1 MSTDFTRPGSETVEA
16 LRRSVVD
23 SRAALL
29 EDLGALVAIPGIAW
43 DSFDAADLDRSA
55 EAVAGLLR
63 ELPFDGVE
71 VLRAPTDSEDRPGH
85 PAVVARKAAAPGRP
99 TILLYAHHDVQ
110 PPGKRE
116 LWETEPFEA
125 VEKDGRLW
133 GRGAADDKAGV
144 MAHVGALRA
153 FFAQH
158 GSEPGLGITVFV
170 EGEEEAGSPGFEAF
184 LAAHRD
190 KLAADVIVIADSANW
205 EVGVPALT
213 TSLRG
218 VVGGIVEVAVLDHA
232 VHSGMFGGPILDA
245 PTVLSRLIAT
255 LHDDDGAVA
264 VEGLLS
270 EDHTDVDYDEARFRA
285 DAGVLDGVRLAG
297 RGSISSRIWTQPAIS
312 VTGIDVTEVDKASN
326 TIAATARAKLSLRIA
341 PGQDPKVA
349 GEALR
354 RHVEEHAPFGAHV
367 TFHLEETGPSFR
379 ADTDAVSSRI
389 ALWAFEEAWGRPAV
403 TAGMG
408 GSIPFT
414 ATLTEAYP
422 EAQIL
427 ITGIEDPD
435 TRAHSANES
444 LHIEDF
450 LHAVT
455 AEALVLSALAEQET
469 SPGSSPAE

>member
-1 MSTDFTRPGSETVEA
+1 MATDFTRPSSDTVDA
-16 LRRSVVD
+16 LRASVD
-23 SRAALL
+23 GSRDILL
-29 EDLGALVAIPGIAW
+29 EELGSLVAIPGIAW
-43 DSFDAADLDRSA
+43 DSFDAADLERSA

-63 ELPFDGVE
+63 GLPFDSVE
-71 VLRAPTDSEDRPGH
+71 ILREPRGDAPGH
-85 PAVVARKAAAPGRP
+85 PAVVARKAAAPGYP

-116 LWETEPFEA
+116 LWNTEPFEA

-144 MAHVGALRA
+144 MVHVGALRA
-153 FFAQH
+153 FFERIGEH
-158 GSEPGLGITVFV
+158 PGLGVTVFI
-170 EGEEEAGSPGFEAF
+170 EGEEEAGSPGFEDF

-218 VVGGIVEVAVLDHA
+218 VVGGIVEVSVLDHS
-232 VHSGMFGGPILDA
+232 VHSGMFGGPVLDA
-245 PTVLSRLIAT
+245 PTLLSRLIAT

-264 VEGLLS
+264 IAGLLS
-270 EDHTDVDYDEARFRA
+270 EDDTDVDYDEDRFRE
-285 DAGVLDGVRLAG
+285 DAGVLDSVQLAG
-297 RGSISSRIWTQPAIS
+297 RGSISSRLWTQPALS
-312 VTGIDVTEVDKASN
+312 VTGIDVTDVATASN

-341 PGQDPKVA
+341 PGQDEREA

-354 RHVEEHAPFGAHV
+354 KHVEDNAPFGAHV
-367 TFHLEETGPSFR
+367 SFALEETGPAFR
-379 ADTDAVSSRI
+379 ADPGAVSSQI
-389 ALWAFEEAWGRPAV
+389 ALWAFEQAWGRPAV

-414 ATLTEAYP
+414 ATLTRAYP

-444 LHIEDF
+444 LHIGDF

-455 AEALVLSALAEQET
+455 AEALVLAALAQQGER
-469 SPGSSPAE
+469 SAE

>member
-1 MSTDFTRPGSETVEA
+1 MSTDFTRPSSDTVEA
-16 LRRSVVD
+16 LRASVEN
-23 SRAALL
+23 SRATLL
-29 EDLGALVAIPGIAW
+29 GELGELVAIPGIAW

-55 EAVAGLLR
+55 EAVAALLR
-63 ELPFDGVE
+63 GLPFDSVE
-71 VLRAPTDSEDRPGH
+71 VLRVPSPDDAGH
-85 PAVVARKAAAPGRP
+85 PAVVARRAAAPGHP

-110 PPGKRE
+110 PPGRRE
-116 LWETEPFEA
+116 LWNTEPFEA

-153 FFAQH
+153 FFEHH
-158 GSEPGLGITVFV
+158 GEEPGLGITVFV

-184 LAAHRD
+184 LAAHKD

-213 TSLRG
+213 TTLRG
-218 VVGGIVEVAVLDHA
+218 VVGGIVEISALDHA
-232 VHSGMFGGPILDA
+232 VHSGMFGGPVLDA
-245 PTVLSRLIAT
+245 PTLLSRLIAT

-264 VEGLLS
+264 VAGLLS
-270 EDHTDVDYDEARFRA
+270 EDATDVDYDEARFRA
-285 DAGVLDGVRLAG
+285 DAGVLDGVQLAG

-312 VTGIDVTEVDKASN
+312 VTGIDVTDVDHASN
-326 TIAATARAKLSLRIA
+326 TIAASARAKLSLRVA
-341 PGQDPKVA
+341 PGQDPK
-349 GEALR
+349 EAAESLR
-354 RHVEEHAPFGAHV
+354 THVLEHAPLGAHV
-367 TFHLEETGPSFR
+367 TFEVEEAGPSFR
-379 ADTDAVSSRI
+379 ADDTAVSSQI
-389 ALWAFEEAWGRPAV
+389 ALWAFEQAWGRPAV

-422 EAQIL
+422 DAQIL

-444 LHIEDF
+444 LHIGDF

-455 AEALVLSALAEQET
+455 AEALVLTALAEQGRGT
-469 SPGSSPAE
+469 AE

>member
-1 MSTDFTRPGSETVEA
+1 MSTDFTRPSSETVEA
-16 LRRSVVD
+16 LRVSVQNSRST
-23 SRAALL
+23 LL
-29 EDLGALVAIPGIAW
+29 AELGELVAIPGIAW

-55 EAVAGLLR
+55 QAVAELLR
-63 ELPFDGVE
+63 GLPFDSVD
-71 VLRAPTDSEDRPGH
+71 VLRVPSADDSGH
-85 PAVVARKAAAPGRP
+85 PAVVARKAAAPGHP

-110 PPGKRE
+110 PPGKRG
-116 LWETEPFEA
+116 LWDTEPFEA

-158 GSEPGLGITVFV
+158 GSEPGLGVTVFV

-218 VVGGIVEVAVLDHA
+218 VVGGVVELSVLDHA
-232 VHSGMFGGPILDA
+232 VHSGMFGGPVLDA
-245 PTVLSRLIAT
+245 PTLLARLIAT

-264 VEGLLS
+264 VAGLLS
-270 EDHTDVDYDEARFRA
+270 EDATDVDYDEARFRA
-285 DAGVLDGVRLAG
+285 DAGVLDGVQLAG
-297 RGSISSRIWTQPAIS
+297 RGSLASRLWTQPALS
-312 VTGIDVTEVDKASN
+312 VTGIDVTDVDHASN
-326 TIAATARAKLSLRIA
+326 TIAASARAKLSLRIA
-341 PGQDPKVA
+341 PGQDPREA
-349 GEALR
+349 ADALR
-354 RHVEEHAPFGAHV
+354 RHVLEHAPLGAHV
-367 TFHLEETGPSFR
+367 SIEIEEAGPSFR
-379 ADTDAVSSRI
+379 ADHDAVSSRI
-389 ALWAFEEAWGRPAV
+389 ALWAFEQAWGRPAV
-403 TAGMG
+403 TSGLG

-422 EAQIL
+422 DAEIL

-455 AEALVLSALAEQET
+455 AEALVLSALAEQGTRGTE
-469 SPGSSPAE
+469 

>member
-1 MSTDFTRPGSETVEA
+1 MSTDFTRPSSDTVEA
-16 LRRSVVD
+16 LRASVDRSRD
-23 SRAALL
+23 TLL
-29 EDLGALVAIPGIAW
+29 HELGELVAIPGIAW

-55 EAVAGLLR
+55 QAVADLLA

-71 VLRAPTDSEDRPGH
+71 VLRVPSEDGTGH
-85 PAVVARKAAAPGRP
+85 PAVVARKAAAPGHP

-110 PPGKRE
+110 PPGRRE
-116 LWETEPFEA
+116 LWDTEPFEA
-125 VEKDGRLW
+125 VAKDGRLW

-153 FFAQH
+153 FFEH
-158 GSEPGLGITVFV
+158 RGSEPGLGISVFV

-184 LAAHRD
+184 LAAHKE

-218 VVGGIVEVAVLDHA
+218 VVGGIVEVGVLDHS

-245 PTVLSRLIAT
+245 PTLLSRLIAT

-264 VEGLLS
+264 VAGLLS
-270 EDHTDVDYDEARFRA
+270 EGHADVDYDEARFRA
-285 DAGVLDGVRLAG
+285 DAGVLDGVQLAG
-297 RGSISSRIWTQPAIS
+297 RGSIASRLWTQPALS
-312 VTGIDVTEVDKASN
+312 VTGIDVTDVARASN

-341 PGQDPKVA
+341 PGQDA
-349 GEALR
+349 REAAEALH
-354 RHVEEHAPFGAHV
+354 RHVMEHAPLGAHV
-367 TFHLEETGPSFR
+367 TFEVEEAGPSFH
-379 ADTDAVSSRI
+379 ADTEAVSSQI
-389 ALWAFEEAWGRPAV
+389 ALWAFEQAWGCPAV
-403 TAGMG
+403 RAGMG

-422 EAQIL
+422 GAQIL

-444 LHIEDF
+444 LHIGDF

-455 AEALVLSALAEQET
+455 AEALVLTALADQ
-469 SPGSSPAE
+469 GAAQAE

>member
-1 MSTDFTRPGSETVEA
+1 MSADFTRPSPETVEA
-16 LRRSVVD
+16 LRASVAGSRSV
-23 SRAALL
+23 LL
-29 EDLGALVAIPGIAW
+29 RELGELVAIPGIAW
-43 DSFDAADLDRSA
+43 DSFDAAELDRSA
-55 EAVAGLLR
+55 RAVAGLL
-63 ELPFDGVE
+63 EQLPFDSVE
-71 VLRAPTDSEDRPGH
+71 VLRVPSQDDTGH
-85 PAVVARKAAAPGRP
+85 PAVVARKSAAPGFP

-110 PPGKRE
+110 PPGRRE
-116 LWETEPFEA
+116 LWDTEPFEA
-125 VEKDGRLW
+125 VERDGRLW

-153 FFAQH
+153 FFEQR
-158 GSEPGLGITVFV
+158 GSEPGLGVTVFV

-184 LAAHRD
+184 LQAHKD

-218 VVGGIVEVAVLDHA
+218 VVGGIVEISALDHA

-245 PTVLSRLIAT
+245 PTLLARLIAT

-264 VEGLLS
+264 VAGLLS
-270 EDHTDVDYDEARFRA
+270 EDHTDVDYDEERFRA
-285 DAGVLDGVRLAG
+285 DAGVLEGVQLAG
-297 RGSISSRIWTQPAIS
+297 RGSISSRIWTQPALS
-312 VTGIDVTEVDKASN
+312 VTGIDVTDVATASN
-326 TIAATARAKLSLRIA
+326 TIAAAARAKFSLRIA
-341 PGQDPKVA
+341 PGQDPKEA
-349 GEALR
+349 AEALR
-354 RHVEEHAPFGAHV
+354 KHVLDNAPFGAHV
-367 TFHLEETGPSFR
+367 SFEVEETGPAFR
-379 ADTDAVSSRI
+379 ADTGAVSSRI
-389 ALWAFEEAWGRPAV
+389 ALWAFEQAWGRPAV

-455 AEALVLSALAEQET
+455 AEALVLAALAEQG
-469 SPGSSPAE
+469 PRGAE

>member
-1 MSTDFTRPGSETVEA
+1 
-16 LRRSVVD
+16 
-23 SRAALL
+23 
-29 EDLGALVAIPGIAW
+29 
-43 DSFDAADLDRSA
+43 
-55 EAVAGLLR
+55 
-63 ELPFDGVE
+63 
-71 VLRAPTDSEDRPGH
+71 
-85 PAVVARKAAAPGRP
+85 
-99 TILLYAHHDVQ
+99 AHHDVQ
-110 PPGKRE
+110 PPGRRE

-153 FFAQH
+153 FFELV
-158 GSEPGLGITVFV
+158 GSEPGLGISVFV

-184 LAAHRD
+184 LDAHRD

-218 VVGGIVEVAVLDHA
+218 VVGGVVEVQVLDHA
-232 VHSGMFGGPILDA
+232 VHSGMFGGPVLDA

-285 DAGVLDGVRLAG
+285 DAGVLDGVQLAG
-297 RGSISSRIWTQPAIS
+297 RGSISSRLWTQPALS

-341 PGQDPKVA
+341 PGQDPKEA

-354 RHVEEHAPFGAHV
+354 RHVEDNAPFGAHV
-367 TFHLEETGPSFR
+367 RFELEETGPAFR
-379 ADTDAVSSRI
+379 ADTEAASSQI
-389 ALWAFEEAWGRPAV
+389 ALWAFEQAWGRPAV

-414 ATLTEAYP
+414 ATLTRAYP

-455 AEALVLSALAEQET
+455 AEALVLAALAEQGA
-469 SPGSSPAE
+469 PGTE

>member
-1 MSTDFTRPGSETVEA
+1 MATDFTRPSSDTVDA
-16 LRRSVVD
+16 LRASVD
-23 SRAALL
+23 GSRDILL
-29 EDLGALVAIPGIAW
+29 EELGSLVAIPGIAW
-43 DSFDAADLDRSA
+43 DSFDAADLERSA

-63 ELPFDGVE
+63 DLPFDSVE
-71 VLRAPTDSEDRPGH
+71 ILREPRGDAPGH
-85 PAVVARKAAAPGRP
+85 PAVVARKAAAPGYP
-99 TILLYAHHDVQ
+99 TILLYAHYDVQ

-116 LWETEPFEA
+116 LWNTEPFEA

-144 MAHVGALRA
+144 MVHVGALRA
-153 FFAQH
+153 FFERIGEH
-158 GSEPGLGITVFV
+158 PGLGVTVFI
-170 EGEEEAGSPGFEAF
+170 EGEEEAGSPGFEDF

-218 VVGGIVEVAVLDHA
+218 VVGGIVEVSVLDHS
-232 VHSGMFGGPILDA
+232 VHSGMFGGPVLDA
-245 PTVLSRLIAT
+245 PTLLSRLIAT

-264 VEGLLS
+264 VAGLLS
-270 EDHTDVDYDEARFRA
+270 EDDTDVDYDEDRFRE
-285 DAGVLDGVRLAG
+285 DAGVLDSVQLAG
-297 RGSISSRIWTQPAIS
+297 RGSISSRLWTQPALS
-312 VTGIDVTEVDKASN
+312 VTGIDVTDVATASN

-341 PGQDPKVA
+341 PGQDEREA

-354 RHVEEHAPFGAHV
+354 KHVEDNAPFGAHV
-367 TFHLEETGPSFR
+367 SFALEETGPAFR
-379 ADTDAVSSRI
+379 ADTGAVSSQI
-389 ALWAFEEAWGRPAV
+389 ALWAFEQAWGRPAV

-414 ATLTEAYP
+414 ATLTRAYP

-444 LHIEDF
+444 LHIGDF

-455 AEALVLSALAEQET
+455 AEALVLAALAQQGER
-469 SPGSSPAE
+469 SAE